1 MLQIKNRK
9 GVAETLL
16 IFFISYTKSY
26 LPGFLHTFV
35 VSLDIGGIKP
45 NIANSN
51 CVSTEQVLVN
61 YYVLHGRIK
70 TSINHVFNI
79 FWGVMNFRFATTS
92 CAHRH

>member
-79 FWGVMNFRFATTS
+79 LGGGYEF
-92 CAHRH
+92 

>member
-16 IFFISYTKSY
+16 ICVISYTKSY

-35 VSLDIGGIKP
+35 ASLGIGGIKP

-51 CVSTEQVLVN
+51 CVSTE
-61 YYVLHGRIK
+61 
-70 TSINHVFNI
+70 
-79 FWGVMNFRFATTS
+79 
-92 CAHRH
+92 